1 MALQDVCGFRDTP
14 AYPRWNSPASLF
26 MPAGDASL
34 QFGGGGIGCHGY
46 RSATGRDFPL
56 QLYTPVPEYLTQSPL
71 EFGQI
76 RADTALSRPP
86 PPSLGSALS
95 PLPLPCPLSPS
106 PSPHSSVPLPFP
118 LSHGTTTLAFAFQG
132 GILAAADT
140 RSSCSGLVACPASQ
154 KILPV
159 HSHLVGTTSGT
170 SADCALWKRILA
182 RELRLYTLRH
192 RRRPSTGG
200 AAKLLSHMLHP
211 FRGTELCVAATL
223 CGWDLPGGGTGG
235 AGLGGAGGEEE
246 GREGGG
252 GGGRA
257 EEEEQMKEGEEGSSV
272 RRGVTGGGSEM
283 RREREEGME
292 REEETSPSA
301 GRRWGSQPSTAQP
314 HSQEEEAGC
323 NDRVP
328 SSRGQQSDPTHSPR
342 CGPSLHYV
350 CSDGTRLKGELFSVG
365 SGSPYAYSVLDGGVR
380 WGMGVA
386 EACRLAR
393 EAVFRATHRDAYS
406 GNCVDLYHIT
416 ATGWRRR
423 DREDLKE
430 EYYRERERE
439 REKVEERR
447 REREREGKDRAE
459 EGESEG

>member
-1 MALQDVCGFRDTP
+1 
-14 AYPRWNSPASLF
+14 
-26 MPAGDASL
+26 
-34 QFGGGGIGCHGY
+34 
-46 RSATGRDFPL
+46 
-56 QLYTPVPEYLTQSPL
+56 
-71 EFGQI
+71 
-76 RADTALSRPP
+76 
-86 PPSLGSALS
+86 
-95 PLPLPCPLSPS
+95 
-106 PSPHSSVPLPFP
+106 
-118 LSHGTTTLAFAFQG
+118 
-132 GILAAADT
+132 
-140 RSSCSGLVACPASQ
+140 
-154 KILPV
+154 
-159 HSHLVGTTSGT
+159 
-170 SADCALWKRILA
+170 
-182 RELRLYTLRH
+182 
-192 RRRPSTGG
+192 
-200 AAKLLSHMLHP
+200 
-211 FRGTELCVAATL
+211 
-223 CGWDLPGGGTGG
+223 
-235 AGLGGAGGEEE
+235 
-246 GREGGG
+246 
-252 GGGRA
+252 
-257 EEEEQMKEGEEGSSV
+257 
-272 RRGVTGGGSEM
+272 
-283 RREREEGME
+283 ME
-292 REEETSPSA
+292 REEETSLSA
-301 GRRWGSQPSTAQP
+301 GRRGGSQPSTAQP
-314 HSQEEEAGC
+314 RSQEEEAGC

>member
-56 QLYTPVPEYLTQSPL
+56 QLYAP
-71 EFGQI
+71 
-76 RADTALSRPP
+76 
-86 PPSLGSALS
+86 
-95 PLPLPCPLSPS
+95 
-106 PSPHSSVPLPFP
+106 
-118 LSHGTTTLAFAFQG
+118 G

-223 CGWDLPGGGTGG
+223 CGWDLPGGTGG
-235 AGLGGAGGEEE
+235 GLGA
-246 GREGGG
+246 

-257 EEEEQMKEGEEGSSV
+257 E
-272 RRGVTGGGSEM
+272 
-283 RREREEGME
+283 
-292 REEETSPSA
+292 
-301 GRRWGSQPSTAQP
+301 
-314 HSQEEEAGC
+314 QEEE
-323 NDRVP
+323 
-328 SSRGQQSDPTHSPR
+328 
-342 CGPSLHYV
+342 
-350 CSDGTRLKGELFSVG
+350 
-365 SGSPYAYSVLDGGVR
+365 
-380 WGMGVA
+380 
-386 EACRLAR
+386 
-393 EAVFRATHRDAYS
+393 
-406 GNCVDLYHIT
+406 
-416 ATGWRRR
+416 
-423 DREDLKE
+423 
-430 EYYRERERE
+430 
-439 REKVEERR
+439 
-447 REREREGKDRAE
+447 E
-459 EGESEG
+459 EGGQKRRSR